1 MCGALTISFFQNFL
15 YLERFVIMSETQYV
29 PVFIAAL
36 AVLLVGWW
44 NPKQLRSKQ
53 AANPSTVAGQCHEHT
68 DYRWLALIALVAGA
82 GGVMLMPSMKPY
94 LKM

>member
-1 MCGALTISFFQNFL
+1 
-15 YLERFVIMSETQYV
+15 MSETQYV

-44 NPKQLRSKQ
+44 NPRQLRTKH
-53 AANPSTVAGQCHEHT
+53 AANPSTVASHDHGHT

-82 GGVMLMPSMKPY
+82 GGVMLMPTMKPY